1 MLMLKRVTKL
11 TGKVKHQSK
20 KKHQEKAKQAK
31 EVSVRNQM
39 VVAVEL
45 CKYCQATLIIFY
57 V

>member
-39 VVAVEL
+39 VVALV
-45 CKYCQATLIIFY
+45 